1 MTKRQLQLTR
11 LDAGGEGNRLF
22 DDEDFDDVID
32 CEDGAWTLRRVM
44 SPNGA
49 KLTRLVSLKD

>member
-11 LDAGGEGNRLF
+11 FDAGGEASRLF

-32 CEDGAWTLRRVM
+32 CEYGAWTLRHMM